1 MLLFKLI
8 ELRLS
13 RGDGLFA
20 QRGYIWDGNFSGAAQ
35 VHVIPAHVNGYL
47 LIFH

>member
-13 RGDGLFA
+13 HGDGLFE

-35 VHVIPAHVNGYL
+35 VHVVPAHVNGYL